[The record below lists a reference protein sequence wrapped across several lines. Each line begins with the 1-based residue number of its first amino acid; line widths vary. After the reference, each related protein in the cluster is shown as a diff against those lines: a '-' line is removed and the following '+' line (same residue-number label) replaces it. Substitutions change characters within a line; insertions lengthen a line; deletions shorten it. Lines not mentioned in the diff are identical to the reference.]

1 MPSVFAVSP
10 RSRLRALSGGWL
22 SRGGPRARGWQ
33 LLGAVVLLLV
43 VGVAQAGWRHFHPV
57 QAEDGWTTG
66 VYLDGVERVSALA
79 RDADGGLL
87 VSRELLNGTGVLLR
101 LAPDGQLSEVQ
112 GGLSKPDGMI
122 AFRDGVAFS
131 QEQGDQPV
139 LWRTAVGTRELFKGR
154 SVEGLASDGRYL
166 YAIEDRHDDGN
177 LLRFDPERDVV
188 EVLRRNL
195 DEGEGVTACPDGRL
209 FYAEKGKG
217 WVRQLSADG
226 HDPKVLTDLHQP
238 GFLLCDGEGLWVTED
253 ATHQARLLLLD
264 QDGRLHTVLSHLRS
278 AQTLLETTPGH
289 YLLAE
294 QGRNRVLQLQR
305 LATGS

>member
-1 MPSVFAVSP
+1 MPSVLAVSP
-10 RSRLRALSGGWL
+10 PARLRALTAGWF
-22 SRGGPRARGWQ
+22 SRAGARARGRQ
-33 LLGAVVLLLV
+33 LLGAAALLLV
-43 VGVAQAGWRHFHPV
+43 VGAAQAGWRHFHPV
-57 QAEDGWTTG
+57 QAEDGWTAS
-66 VYLDGVERVSALA
+66 VYLDGIERVSALA
-79 RDADGGLL
+79 RDAEGGLL
-87 VSRELLNGTGVLLR
+87 LSRELLNGAGVLLR
-101 LAPDGQLSEVQ
+101 QAPDGQLSEVQ
-112 GGLSKPDGMI
+112 SGLSKPDGMI
-122 AFRDGVAFS
+122 AFRGGVVFS

-139 LWRTAVGTRELFKGR
+139 LWRTAAGTRELFVGR

-177 LLRFDPERDVV
+177 LLRFDPERNVV

-209 FYAEKGKG
+209 FYTEKGKG

-226 HDPKVLTDLHQP
+226 SDPKVLSDLAEP
-238 GFLLCDGEGLWVTED
+238 GFLLCNGDGLWVTED
-253 ATHQARLLLLD
+253 ATHRARLLLLD
-264 QDGRLHTVLSHLRS
+264 QGGQLHTVLSHLRS

-305 LATGS
+305 LATGN

>member
-1 MPSVFAVSP
+1 MPSAFAVSSP
-10 RSRLRALSGGWL
+10 ARLWASFAGRFAHGGA
-22 SRGGPRARGWQ
+22 RARGRQ
-33 LLGAVVLLLV
+33 LLGAAALLLV

-57 QAEDGWTTG
+57 QAEEGWSTG
-66 VYLDGVERVSALA
+66 VYLDGIERVSALA
-79 RDADGGLL
+79 RDAEGGLL

-112 GGLSKPDGMI
+112 GGLSKPDGMV
-122 AFRDGVAFS
+122 AFRGGVAFS

-139 LWRTAVGTRELFKGR
+139 LWRTAAGTRELFEGR

-177 LLRFDPERDVV
+177 LLRFDPEHNVV

-195 DEGEGVTACPDGRL
+195 DEGEGVTVCPDGRL
-209 FYAEKGKG
+209 FYAEKGRG

-226 HDPKVLTDLHQP
+226 NDPKVLTDLKEP

-253 ATHQARLLLLD
+253 ATHQARVLLLD
-264 QDGRLHTVLSHLRS
+264 RRGQLHTVLSHLRS